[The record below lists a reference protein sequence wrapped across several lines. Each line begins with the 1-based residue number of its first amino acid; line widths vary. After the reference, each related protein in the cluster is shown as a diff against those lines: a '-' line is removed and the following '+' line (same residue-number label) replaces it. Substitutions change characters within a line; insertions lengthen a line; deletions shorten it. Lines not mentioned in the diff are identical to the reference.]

1 MKRKPQNIISIIRF
15 SNINKF
21 LNENFGGVDKPFPH
35 QITPIFLLYT
45 LPPKVTLVL
54 LNVINIGRADTIP

>member
-1 MKRKPQNIISIIRF
+1 MYLLIK
-15 SNINKF
+15 
-21 LNENFGGVDKPFPH
+21 NENFGGVDKPFPH

-54 LNVINIGRADTIP
+54 LNAINTI

>member
-1 MKRKPQNIISIIRF
+1 METKNYKAPYI
-15 SNINKF
+15 KF
-21 LNENFGGVDKPFPH
+21 FNENFGGVDKPFPH